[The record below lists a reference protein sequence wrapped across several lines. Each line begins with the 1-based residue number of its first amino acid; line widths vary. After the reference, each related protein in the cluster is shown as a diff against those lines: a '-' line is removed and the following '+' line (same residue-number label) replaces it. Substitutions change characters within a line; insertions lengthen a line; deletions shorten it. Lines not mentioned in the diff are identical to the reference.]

1 MKYRFIP
8 CALFSASLLFTS
20 IGFAA
25 DAPQAPAS
33 QAKASTKAASAA
45 KSAPAAAK
53 PAAAAPKTK
62 LMDINS
68 ASAAELKTLPGISEA
83 EVAKLIA
90 TRPLG
95 SKAWLVTKGIIP
107 EAKYAAISPLVIAK
121 QPFKDAAK
129 NAALYEKKK

>member
-33 QAKASTKAASAA
+33 QAKASVKAASAA
-45 KSAPAAAK
+45 KSAPTAK

-62 LMDINS
+62 LIDINS
-68 ASAAELKTLPGISEA
+68 ANAAELKTLPGISEA